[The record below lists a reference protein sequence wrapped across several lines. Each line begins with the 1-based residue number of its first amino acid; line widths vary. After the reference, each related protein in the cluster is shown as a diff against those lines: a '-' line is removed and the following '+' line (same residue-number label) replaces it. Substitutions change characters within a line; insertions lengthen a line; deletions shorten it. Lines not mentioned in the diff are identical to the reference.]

1 MQSKKQNTLNTSK
14 SHIWIVGGGIAG
26 MAAAAFAIR
35 DAKVPA
41 QNIHI
46 LEELDVSGGSMDGG
60 HNPLNPNH
68 AWVTRGG
75 RMLTDETYLCTWD
88 LFSTIPSLEDPNT
101 SVREECTQFN
111 EQIKTHAQ
119 ARL

>member
-1 MQSKKQNTLNTSK
+1 MHKKKRTPLDAQQSHL
-14 SHIWIVGGGIAG
+14 WIVGGGIAG

-75 RMLTDETYLCTWD
+75 RMLTDETR
-88 LFSTIPSLEDPNT
+88 SEEHT
-101 SVREECTQFN
+101 SELQSRENLVC
-111 EQIKTHAQ
+111 
-119 ARL
+119 R

>member
-1 MQSKKQNTLNTSK
+1 MQNKRLKTLDRSK
-14 SHIWIVGGGIAG
+14 SHLWIVGGGIAG

-41 QNIHI
+41 EHIHI
-46 LEELDVSGGSMDGG
+46 LEELNVSGGSMDGG
-60 HNPLNPNH
+60 HNPLNPNQ

-88 LFSTIPSLEDPNT
+88 LFSSIPSLEIQTFLFVKNVVNLTNKLKPMLKH
-101 SVREECTQFN
+101 V
-111 EQIKTHAQ
+111 
-119 ARL
+119 